1 MIISDLNI
9 LEAVDGSAVVGGG
22 GFKIKNK
29 KFETIDSKVDVD
41 IHKKLDVQ
49 VDIHGNFAD
58 AQAVAQAYGH
68 NTDAETITF
77 AEVYEGVSS
86 DAASRSTAAALREPK
101 KKYKY

>member
-22 GFKIKNK
+22 GFAINNK
-29 KFETIDSKVDVD
+29 KFEKIKSKVDVD

-68 NTDAETITF
+68 NTDAETISF
-77 AEVYEGVSS
+77 AEVHEGVSS
-86 DAASRSTAAALREPK
+86 DAASRSTAAAVRGSK
-101 KKYKY
+101 KKY

>member
-22 GFKIKNK
+22 GFHINNRKLEK
-29 KFETIDSKVDVD
+29 IDSKVNVD
-41 IHKKLDVQ
+41 IHKRLDVQ

-77 AEVYEGVSS
+77 AEVHEGVSS
-86 DAASRSTAAALREPK
+86 DAASRSTAAALRGPK
-101 KKYKY
+101 KKY

>member
-22 GFKIKNK
+22 GFDIYNNK
-29 KFETIDSKVDVD
+29 LEKIDSKVNVD
-41 IHKKLDVQ
+41 IHKRLDVQ

-77 AEVYEGVSS
+77 AEVHEGVSS
-86 DAASRSTAAALREPK
+86 DAASRSTAAALRGPK
-101 KKYKY
+101 KKY